1 MPDNLKP
8 SLYELTI
15 KPYIGTNET
24 YAEKAFTYE
33 GTMKINFDCLKPT
46 KKIVFHS
53 NELDIDE
60 SKLNLMSSGEPM
72 NLNIINTEYDPITEF
87 YTVNLNDNCLQSK
100 NYTLLIEYKGSLRT
114 ELNGFYRSSYL
125 DEIGQRK

>member
-1 MPDNLKP
+1 
-8 SLYELTI
+8 
-15 KPYIGTNET
+15 
-24 YAEKAFTYE
+24 
-33 GTMKINFDCLKPT
+33 MKINFDCLKPT

-87 YTVNLNDNCLQSK
+87 YTVNLNDNCLQSNK
-100 NYTLLIEYKGSLRT
+100 YTLLIEYTGPIRE
-114 ELNGFYRSSYL
+114 ELEGFYLSSYL
-125 DEIGQRK
+125 DSSRNTV